1 MGRDTENLEW
11 MEERTIQVL
20 ETMVR
25 EEQLEKMKSLLKRR
39 SREALVVSFRS
50 FRIVFNKRKMIFFI
64 LIFLEDNNLLTCKIR
79 KTK

>member
-11 MEERTIQVL
+11 IEERTIQVL